1 MWFRVFKWSENLP
14 YQSCI
19 GHSACLRTILW
30 CMPIHFQ
37 RLSLLEMWALK
48 CDPCPGPSLEL
59 HVCVRDDWGAVHV
72 GVDGNPNRIH
82 THHQLRDPSRGSPTK
97 TTHFW
102 LLCLLFMKWHMYTLG
117 LEFRYLIL
125 DVHHMYIVLSK
136 KHIQLGELWTIL
148 VDFSQAAKVI
158 YSSLSQ
164 WLIHSENTLT
174 AGTYGWN
181 SHHLSKIPGCNF
193 LLESWCFLQKSLPFQ
208 FFDFTQLADNLSQF
222 HHHSNLSPRHNQ
234 CLATYWA
241 HPCVSD
247 LYLHLLPLHISYNIC
262 LSFTRQVLVSNYL
275 SNRSLPLLKDVSM
288 KVEVLTMIG
297 NTMQT
302 IQFMFAGHSCVEF
315 RANAFGVAA
324 YQQWEDY
331 KGANLCTFLW

>member
-1 MWFRVFKWSENLP
+1 
-14 YQSCI
+14 
-19 GHSACLRTILW
+19 
-30 CMPIHFQ
+30 
-37 RLSLLEMWALK
+37 MWALK

-59 HVCVRDDWGAVHV
+59 HICVSDNWGAVHV
-72 GVDGNPNRIH
+72 GVDGNPIVFIH
-82 THHQLRDPSRGSPTK
+82 TTNSEIQEGHQQRQHTFDSCVCYLWNGTC
-97 TTHFW
+97 T
-102 LLCLLFMKWHMYTLG
+102 LLVWSLDTWYLMY
-117 LEFRYLIL
+117 
-125 DVHHMYIVLSK
+125 MYIVLSK
-136 KHIQLGELWTIL
+136 KHIQLGELWTIF

-241 HPCVSD
+241 HLCVSD
-247 LYLHLLPLHISYNIC
+247 LYLHLLPLHI
-262 LSFTRQVLVSNYL
+262 
-275 SNRSLPLLKDVSM
+275 M
-288 KVEVLTMIG
+288 
-297 NTMQT
+297 
-302 IQFMFAGHSCVEF
+302 FMPVVHTSSSCI
-315 RANAFGVAA
+315 
-324 YQQWEDY
+324 
-331 KGANLCTFLW
+331 